1 MSDFLYLDLETIPS
15 QDPVVH
21 ERIAATITPP
31 GTLKKPESIA
41 EWEAEKKPAAVKE
54 AIAKT
59 SFDGAYGH
67 ICCIGWAVGGDEV
80 VSDRITDV
88 RDEANMLGAFF
99 EFSHR
104 RIKGDNVFYSTPTIV
119 GHNVVDFD
127 IRFVWQRA
135 IVLGV
140 RVPAWFPR
148 DPKPWGNETFDTMTA
163 FAGARNRISMD
174 NLCRALGLPDKGEVD
189 GSMVAGMWER
199 GEHDAIAEYCRADVE
214 RTRAIHRRMMI
225 AFGQEAA

>member
-1 MSDFLYLDLETIPS
+1 MSSYLYLDIETIPS
-15 QDPVVH
+15 QDTAVH

-59 SFDGAYGH
+59 SFDGALGH
-67 ICCIGWAVGGDEV
+67 ICCIGWAVGDQEPKAVDIGNVDNEK
-80 VSDRITDV
+80 R
-88 RDEANMLGAFF
+88 MLEFF
-99 EFSHR
+99 VNAIHAQSR
-104 RIKGDNVFYSTPTIV
+104 QLVTPTVV

-127 IRFVWQRA
+127 IRFIWQRA
-135 IVLGV
+135 IILGV
-140 RVPAWFPR
+140 RLPGWFPR
-148 DPKPWGNETFDTMTA
+148 DPKPWGDDTFDTMTA

-174 NLCRALGLPDKGEVD
+174 NLCRALGIPGKGEVD

-199 GEHDAIAEYCRADVE
+199 GEFAQIAHYCREDVE
-214 RTRAIHRRMMI
+214 RTRAIHKRMMI